1 MSTRPIMT
9 FQPDN
14 VCVSAFTPAAPKS
27 SCHSGASWRGSG
39 YANCHAMNVKT
50 RLTPQS
56 HPLLDLEVELVW
68 EPGELDFHAACTAG
82 KRLQRIFVPSFQ
94 SFPPSEVKCHY
105 HGIAPWK
112 KAWHG
117 TQHRRLN
124 RQATPR
130 ARTCQLRADPLLK
143 NIGLEWLHPS
153 SMPSICHSHTKIAW
167 PIFQR
172 CPNLGRCPCAP
183 TATSVYVHV
192 KTRTSCEAWLVL
204 LLDKP
209 HWQVQACHHALKLAE
224 SLHLPGVVAVIGFQ
238 RLDASESLRALD
250 FLELSGQF
258 GVHRIQMLC
267 LSNHCWTIVS
277 KREGP
282 NTRKYTDKQTSD
294 M

>member
-105 HGIAPWK
+105 HGIALGK
-112 KAWHG
+112 KRG
-117 TQHRRLN
+117 TVRH
-124 RQATPR
+124 ATP
-130 ARTCQLRADPLLK
+130 
-143 NIGLEWLHPS
+143 
-153 SMPSICHSHTKIAW
+153 
-167 PIFQR
+167 
-172 CPNLGRCPCAP
+172 
-183 TATSVYVHV
+183 
-192 KTRTSCEAWLVL
+192 
-204 LLDKP
+204 
-209 HWQVQACHHALKLAE
+209 
-224 SLHLPGVVAVIGFQ
+224 
-238 RLDASESLRALD
+238 
-250 FLELSGQF
+250 
-258 GVHRIQMLC
+258 
-267 LSNHCWTIVS
+267 TI
-277 KREGP
+277 
-282 NTRKYTDKQTSD
+282 KQTSD
-294 M
+294 PKSSYLPTSGGSSFEKHRTGMASSQLDAVHLPFSYQNCLANFSTLPKFG